1 MLSRWALDEQRDIT
15 SMYEDVGIDDKN
27 MYKVT
32 SVLGQLKR
40 GQITR
45 GVAVRILTGLGFTK
59 ENAEILV
66 DENDD
71 QIETKEP
78 ELII

>member
-1 MLSRWALDEQRDIT
+1 
-15 SMYEDVGIDDKN
+15 MYEDVGIDDKN

-45 GVAVRILTGLGFTK
+45 GVAVRILTDYVTK

-71 QIETKEP
+71 QTEKKEP
-78 ELII
+78 EPII